1 MNPPSYWWVGHY
13 HHPIKQMRKLRYG
26 EFRSLPYSH
35 RANRQG
41 SKSLISG
48 VPCLDWREAFQRAGP
63 RLSDGGSLFS
73 DLLFYWRYM
82 PLCASES
89 LCLSRL
95 LQVALTASLQGMPS
109 CSLQFP
115 LSSGKNPHLSFMNVL
130 GWLTSS
136 WEFPFQGLLHLP
148 PLFSLVGRTMR
159 ADRSR
164 IKSLLNTLM

>member
-1 MNPPSYWWVGHY
+1 
-13 HHPIKQMRKLRYG
+13 MRKLRCS

-73 DLLFYWRYM
+73 GLPFYWRYM
-82 PLCASES
+82 PLCASQS

-95 LQVALTASLQGMPS
+95 LQVALTP
-109 CSLQFP
+109 CSRHLP
-115 LSSGKNPHLSFMNVL
+115 LSLGKNPHLSFMNVL
-130 GWLTSS
+130 GWLKAS
-136 WEFPFQGLLHLP
+136 WEFPFQGLLHLQ
-148 PLFSLVGRTMR
+148 PLFSLEGRTMR

>member
-1 MNPPSYWWVGHY
+1 
-13 HHPIKQMRKLRYG
+13 MRKLRCS

-35 RANRQG
+35 RANRQE

-48 VPCLDWREAFQRAGP
+48 VPCLDWREAFQKAGP

-73 DLLFYWRYM
+73 GLPFYWRYM
-82 PLCASES
+82 PLCASQS

-95 LQVALTASLQGMPS
+95 LQVALTPSLQAMPS
-109 CSLQFP
+109 CSLHLP
-115 LSSGKNPHLSFMNVL
+115 LSLGKNPHLSFMNVL
-130 GWLTSS
+130 GWLKAS
-136 WEFPFQGLLHLP
+136 WEFPFQGLLHLQ
-148 PLFSLVGRTMR
+148 PLFSLEGRTMR